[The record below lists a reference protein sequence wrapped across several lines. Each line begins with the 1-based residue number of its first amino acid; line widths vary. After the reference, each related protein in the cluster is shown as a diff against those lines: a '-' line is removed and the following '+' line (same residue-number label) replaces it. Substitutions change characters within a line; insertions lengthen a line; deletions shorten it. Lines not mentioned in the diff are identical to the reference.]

1 MIGLFKKKD
10 KQDADDKKD
19 NNPLSSYL
27 EDSVTRYINSQ
38 YTQTPKSYFKE
49 VRAYWLIGGFLNVL
63 SLILMLF
70 GSYLTLD
77 KNFSVELNLVRVD
90 GGVVSESFDV
100 RRSVML
106 KNALDRENLKKE
118 IKAPASN

>member
-10 KQDADDKKD
+10 KQDADEKKD
-19 NNPLSSYL
+19 DNPLSSYL

-49 VRAYWLIGGFLNVL
+49 VRAYWFIGGFLNVL

-118 IKAPASN
+118 IKAPTSN